1 MASVPEP
8 VEDGPER
15 WHWLANA
22 PRETREAHPKY
33 YWFHAFDSRPHFLW
47 DEIEVSEEEYRA
59 KADGWQLER
68 LEQALTSRSFVRA
81 EH

>member
-1 MASVPEP
+1 MASVAEP

-22 PRETREAHPKY
+22 TRETREAHPKY
-33 YWFHAFDSRPHFLW
+33 YWFHAFDGRPHFLW
-47 DEIEVSEEEYRA
+47 DEIEVSGEEYRA

-68 LEQALTSRSFVRA
+68 LEQALTARSYIRA
-81 EH
+81 DR